1 MPRIVLNNVSLLA
14 FLTTA
19 NSLAQAAE
27 DIRFEPLPPID
38 RSPPLPFAEVS
49 LQPPPFLDQPSRLP
63 SVEQSSPLPPFQ
75 EPSPSDDKTPI
86 KGEMITVDNITVD
99 KSAEAPVVVSL
110 YDFLGYRYVS
120 SSLDWI
126 PGGGDD
132 FGMFSIVC
140 GDHYI
145 KSGINHDIDVGLA
158 FHSLSGPDQTDMPAW
173 VFDFSLGYQ
182 IRAQWGPLKFDLAT
196 AVLAASDFKGNARQ
210 GIRFPSHAVGF
221 LTIGPELDLVFGA
234 DYLDRG
240 DIKLLPV
247 GGLIWVPNP
256 AMRFELVF
264 PRPRATFQIT
274 DKHRLY
280 VAGELGGGSWAIER
294 ATVDLEGDLATYRDL
309 RVCVGIEDIQKDG
322 SRTAFEIGYLFNRR
336 LEYSSGIGDMNL
348 NDAVILRLV
357 TRY

>member
-1 MPRIVLNNVSLLA
+1 MV
-14 FLTTA
+14 T
-19 NSLAQAAE
+19 
-27 DIRFEPLPPID
+27 
-38 RSPPLPFAEVS
+38 
-49 LQPPPFLDQPSRLP
+49 LDKDKEK
-63 SVEQSSPLPPFQ
+63 SVEPP
-75 EPSPSDDKTPI
+75 
-86 KGEMITVDNITVD
+86 
-99 KSAEAPVVVSL
+99 AVVTL
-110 YDFLGYRYVS
+110 YDFLGYRYMS

-126 PGGGDD
+126 PGNGDD

-145 KSGINHDIDVGLA
+145 KSGINHDIAVGLG
-158 FHSLSGPDQTDMPAW
+158 FHSLSGPVQTDMPAW

-182 IRAQWGPLKFDLAT
+182 IRAEWGPLKFDLAT

-221 LTIGPELDLVFGA
+221 LSVAPELDLVFGA

-240 DIKLLPV
+240 DVKLLPV
-247 GGLIWVPNP
+247 AGLIWVPNP
-256 AMRFELVF
+256 VMRFELVF
-264 PRPRATFQIT
+264 PRPRITFQIT

-294 ATVDLEGDLATYRDL
+294 TSFDLDDDLATYRDL
-309 RVCVGIEDIQKDG
+309 RVCVGIEDIEKDG
-322 SRTAFEIGYLFNRR
+322 ARTAFEIDYLFNRR

-348 NDAVILRLV
+348 NDAVMLRLV

>member
-1 MPRIVLNNVSLLA
+1 MPRFCLILLSLLA
-14 FLTTA
+14 FLTVA
-19 NSLAQAAE
+19 HSLARAAD
-27 DIRFEPLPPID
+27 DIKFEPLPSLD
-38 RSPPLPFAEVS
+38 QSPQAASAELS
-49 LQPPPFLDQPSRLP
+49 LQPPPFLDRPSRLP
-63 SVEQSSPLPPFQ
+63 SVEQVPLAPSQ
-75 EPSPSDDKTPI
+75 EPSPAGETSA
-86 KGEMITVDNITVD
+86 KGELVTLD
-99 KSAEAPVVVSL
+99 KSAETPVVVSL
-110 YDFLGYRYVS
+110 YDFLGYRYS
-120 SSLDWI
+120 TNSLDWI

-132 FGMFSIVC
+132 FGMFSIV

-145 KSGINHDIDVGLA
+145 KSGINHDIGIGLG
-158 FHSLSGPDQTDMPAW
+158 FHSLSGPVQTDMPAW
-173 VFDFSLGYQ
+173 VFDFSIGYQ
-182 IRAQWGPLKFDLAT
+182 IRHRLGPLTFDLAT

-210 GIRFPSHAVGF
+210 GIRFPSHVVGF
-221 LTIGPELDLVFGA
+221 LTVGPALDLVFGA

-264 PRPRATFQIT
+264 PRPRVTFQVT

-280 VAGELGGGSWAIER
+280 VAGELGGGSWAVER
-294 ATVDLEGDLATYRDL
+294 ETLDDDLATYRDL

-322 SRTAFEIGYLFNRR
+322 SRIAFEIGYLFNRR

-348 NDAVILRLV
+348 NDAVLLRLV

>member
-1 MPRIVLNNVSLLA
+1 MPRSCLTLVSLLA
-14 FLTTA
+14 SLATA
-19 NSLAQAAE
+19 NSLALAAA
-27 DIRFEPLPPID
+27 DIRFEPLPSID
-38 RSPPLPFAEVS
+38 QSPLLPSAELSPPV
-49 LQPPPFLDQPSRLP
+49 
-63 SVEQSSPLPPFQ
+63 LPPQ
-75 EPSPSDDKTPI
+75 EPRTSDDKTPI
-86 KGEMITVDNITVD
+86 KGETTTDD

-110 YDFLGYRYVS
+110 YDFLGYRYMS

-145 KSGINHDIDVGLA
+145 KSGINHDIDIGLG

-210 GIRFPSHAVGF
+210 GIRFPNHAVGF
-221 LTIGPELDLVFGA
+221 LTIGPALDLVFGA

-240 DIKLLPV
+240 DLKLLPV

-280 VAGELGGGSWAIER
+280 VDGELGGGSWAIQR
-294 ATVDLEGDLATYRDL
+294 VTLADDLATYRDL
-309 RVCVGIEDIQKDG
+309 RVCVGIEDIQEDG
-322 SRTAFEIGYLFNRR
+322 SRMAFEIGYLFNRR
-336 LEYSSGIGDMNL
+336 LEYSSGIGDMDF
-348 NDAVILRLV
+348 NDAVLLRLV
-357 TRY
+357 TRH